1 MTARRA
7 LFSLPLLCA
16 CAAFAACGAE
26 PRPAS
31 PGAEPPTGPAPA
43 EAPDADR
50 VPLFEDIGALHHPV
64 TTSSQ
69 LAQRYFDQG
78 LRLVYAFNHDE
89 ARKAFREAARLDP
102 GLAMAR
108 WGIALTL
115 GPNINQPA
123 DAARERAA
131 LEAVEEARA
140 LAASASERERAYI
153 DALAERH
160 ASTSGRA
167 PGRERADLDR
177 AYASAMRELAR
188 RFPDDLDA
196 GVLFAEAL
204 MDLRPWDLWTQDGRP
219 QPETEEI
226 VSTLE
231 GVLRRDP
238 EHLGANHYYIH
249 AVEASRAPERALP
262 SAERLG
268 GLAPGAGHLVHMPSH
283 IFLRVGRYADAS
295 DANEQAVLADR
306 RYIRERRPEGIYPM
320 MYFPHNL
327 HFLSVS
333 ASMEGRS
340 AVAVRAAR
348 ELAAAVPDHNVR
360 HMPMLEMFRPA
371 LLFAL
376 VRFGRWDD
384 VLAEPAPP
392 PGLRYTAGIWRYA
405 RGRALAATGRHDD
418 AAREAAVLRAMA
430 SESREDATIGRNR
443 AKDLLEIA
451 SLVLEGQIAS
461 ERGDTGAAAR
471 MLEDAARIEDE
482 LRYFEP
488 PDWPEPVRHTL
499 GAVLLTAG
507 RARDAEA
514 TYREDLLHHPQNGW
528 SLCGLERSLRAQGK
542 EEEADAAHARFKR
555 AWARA
560 DVRLSGSRP

>member
-16 CAAFAACGAE
+16 CAAFAAHGAE
-26 PRPAS
+26 PRPSS
-31 PGAEPPTGPAPA
+31 PGAGPPTGPAPA
-43 EAPDADR
+43 EAPDAER
-50 VPLFEDIGALHHPV
+50 VPLFEGIGALHHPV
-64 TTSSQ
+64 TTSSP

-89 ARKAFREAARLDP
+89 ARRAFQEAARIDP

-131 LEAVEEARA
+131 LDAIAEARV

-160 ASTSGRA
+160 AST
-167 PGRERADLDR
+167 PGRDRAALDR

-204 MDLRPWDLWTQDGRP
+204 MDLRPWDLWTPDGRP
-219 QPETEEI
+219 QPETDEI

-231 GVLRRDP
+231 GILRRDP
-238 EHLGANHYYIH
+238 EHVGANHYYIH

-262 SAERLG
+262 STERLG

-283 IFLRVGRYADAS
+283 IFMRVGRYADAS

-306 RYIRERRPEGIYPM
+306 RYLRERRPEGIYPM

-327 HFLSVS
+327 YFLSVS

-348 ELAAAVPDHNVR
+348 ELADAVPDHNVQ

-392 PGLRYTAGIWRYA
+392 PELRYTTGIWRYA

-418 AAREAAVLRAMA
+418 AAREAAALRAIA
-430 SESREDATIGRNR
+430 SESSDDATIGKNR
-443 AKDLLEIA
+443 AKDVLEIA
-451 SLVLEGQIAS
+451 SLVVEGQIAS
-461 ERGDTGAAAR
+461 ERGETGAAAR
-471 MLEDAARIEDE
+471 LLEEAARIEDE

-499 GAVLLTAG
+499 GEVLLKAD

-514 TYREDLLHHPQNGW
+514 TYREDLRQNPQNGW

-542 EEEADAAHARFKR
+542 EEDANAAHARFKL

-560 DVRLSGSRP
+560 DLRLSGSCP

>member
-16 CAAFAACGAE
+16 CAAFAAHGAE
-26 PRPAS
+26 PRSSS
-31 PGAEPPTGPAPA
+31 PGAGPPTGPAPA
-43 EAPDADR
+43 EAPDAER

-64 TTSSQ
+64 TTSSP

-89 ARKAFREAARLDP
+89 ARRAFQEAARIDP

-131 LEAVEEARA
+131 FEAIAEARA
-140 LAASASERERAYI
+140 LAASASERERAYV

-160 ASTSGRA
+160 AST
-167 PGRERADLDR
+167 PGRDRAALDR

-204 MDLRPWDLWTQDGRP
+204 MDLRPWDLWTPDGRP
-219 QPETEEI
+219 QPETDEI

-231 GVLRRDP
+231 GILRRDP
-238 EHLGANHYYIH
+238 EHVGANHYYIH

-283 IFLRVGRYADAS
+283 IFMRVGRYADAS

-348 ELAAAVPDHNVR
+348 ELADAVPDHNVR

-392 PGLRYTAGIWRYA
+392 PELRYTTGIWRYA

-418 AAREAAVLRAMA
+418 AAREAAALRAIA
-430 SESREDATIGRNR
+430 SESSDDATIGRNR
-443 AKDLLEIA
+443 VKDLLEIA
-451 SLVLEGQIAS
+451 SLVVEGQIAS
-461 ERGDTGAAAR
+461 ERGDTGAAAHL
-471 MLEDAARIEDE
+471 LEDAARIEDE

-499 GAVLLTAG
+499 GAALLEAG

-514 TYREDLLHHPQNGW
+514 TYREDLRQNPQNGW

-542 EEEADAAHARFKR
+542 EEDANAAHARFKL

-560 DVRLSGSRP
+560 DVRLSGSCP

>member
-7 LFSLPLLCA
+7 LFSLPLLCC
-16 CAAFAACGAE
+16 CAALAACGAE
-26 PRPAS
+26 PRPTS
-31 PGAEPPTGPAPA
+31 PGVEPSSGPAPA
-43 EAPDADR
+43 DAPDAER
-50 VPLFEDIGALHHPV
+50 VPLFEDIGSLHHPV
-64 TTSSQ
+64 STSSQ

-78 LRLVYAFNHDE
+78 LLLVYAFNHDE
-89 ARKAFREAARLDP
+89 AKRAFQEAARLDP

-115 GPNINQPA
+115 GPNINQAA
-123 DAARERAA
+123 DDARERAA
-131 LEAVEEARA
+131 FEAVQEARA
-140 LAASASERERAYI
+140 LAASASARERAYI
-153 DALAERH
+153 DALAERY
-160 ASTSGRA
+160 AST
-167 PGRERADLDR
+167 PGRDQAARGR
-177 AYASAMRELAR
+177 AYASAMRELAH

-196 GVLFAEAL
+196 SALFAEAL
-204 MDLRPWDLWTQDGRP
+204 MDLRPWDLWTPDGEP
-219 QPETEEI
+219 QPETDEI

-231 GVLRRDP
+231 GILRRAP
-238 EHLGANHYYIH
+238 EHIGANHYYIH

-283 IFLRVGRYADAS
+283 IFRRIGRYADAS
-295 DANEQAVLADR
+295 DANEQAVLVDR
-306 RYIRERRPEGIYPM
+306 RYIREQQPEGIYPM

-327 HFLSVS
+327 HFLSFS

-360 HMPMLEMFRPA
+360 HMPMLEVFRPA
-371 LLFAL
+371 VLFAL
-376 VRFGRWDD
+376 VRFGLWDD

-392 PGLRYTAGIWRYA
+392 PEQRYTTAIWRYA

-418 AAREAAVLRAMA
+418 AAREAAALRAIA
-430 SESREDATIGRNR
+430 SETADDATIGRNR

-451 SLVLEGQIAS
+451 SLVVESQMAS
-461 ERGDTGAAAR
+461 ERGDIGAAVR
-471 MLEDAARIEDE
+471 MLEDAVRIEDR

-499 GAVLLTAG
+499 GATLLKAG

-514 TYREDLLHHPQNGW
+514 TYQEDLRQNPHNGW
-528 SLCGLERSLRAQGK
+528 SLLGLEHSLRAQGR
-542 EEEADAAHARFKR
+542 EEEADAAHERFKL
-555 AWARA
+555 AWTRA
-560 DVRLSGSRP
+560 DVRLSGSRL

>member
-16 CAAFAACGAE
+16 CAAFAAHGAE
-26 PRPAS
+26 PRPSS
-31 PGAEPPTGPAPA
+31 PGAGPPTGTAPA
-43 EAPDADR
+43 EAPDAER

-64 TTSSQ
+64 TTSSP

-89 ARKAFREAARLDP
+89 ARRAFQEAARIDP

-131 LEAVEEARA
+131 LDAIAEARA

-160 ASTSGRA
+160 AST
-167 PGRERADLDR
+167 PGRDRAALDR

-204 MDLRPWDLWTQDGRP
+204 MDLRPWDLWTPDGRP
-219 QPETEEI
+219 QPETDEI

-231 GVLRRDP
+231 GILRRDP
-238 EHLGANHYYIH
+238 EHVGANHYYIH

-283 IFLRVGRYADAS
+283 IFVRVGRYADAS

-306 RYIRERRPEGIYPM
+306 RYLRERRPEGIYPM

-327 HFLSVS
+327 QFLSVS

-348 ELAAAVPDHNVR
+348 ELADAVPDHNVR

-392 PGLRYTAGIWRYA
+392 PELRYTTGIWRYA
-405 RGRALAATGRHDD
+405 RGRALAATGRRDD
-418 AAREAAVLRAMA
+418 AAREAAALRAIA
-430 SESREDATIGRNR
+430 SESSEDATIGKNR

-451 SLVLEGQIAS
+451 SLVVEGQIAS
-461 ERGDTGAAAR
+461 ERGETGAAAR
-471 MLEDAARIEDE
+471 LLEKAARIEDE

-499 GAVLLTAG
+499 GAVLLKAG

-514 TYREDLLHHPQNGW
+514 TYREDLRQNPQNGW

-542 EEEADAAHARFKR
+542 EEDANAAHARFKL

-560 DVRLSGSRP
+560 DVRLSGSCP

>member
-16 CAAFAACGAE
+16 SAALAACGAE
-26 PRPAS
+26 PRPPS
-31 PGAEPPTGPAPA
+31 PGAEPSPGHEAA
-43 EAPDADR
+43 ETRVDEH
-50 VPLFEDIGALHHPV
+50 VPLFEDIGSLHHPV
-64 TTSSQ
+64 TTSSE

-89 ARKAFREAARLDP
+89 ARRAFEEAARLDP

-123 DAARERAA
+123 DPARERAA
-131 LEAVEEARA
+131 FEAVEQALA

-153 DALAERH
+153 EALAERH
-160 ASTSGRA
+160 AATPDQDRMA
-167 PGRERADLDR
+167 LDR
-177 AYASAMRELAR
+177 TYASAMRELAR

-196 GVLFAEAL
+196 GALFAEAL
-204 MDLRPWDLWTQDGRP
+204 MDLRPWDLWTLDGRP
-219 QPETEEI
+219 QPETDEI

-238 EHLGANHYYIH
+238 EHVGANHYYIH
-249 AVEASRAPERALP
+249 AVEASRSPERALP

-283 IFLRVGRYADAS
+283 IFMRVGRYADAS
-295 DANEQAVLADR
+295 DANERAALVDR
-306 RYIRERRPEGIYPM
+306 RYIREQRPEGIYPM

-327 HFLSVS
+327 HFLSIA

-340 AVAVRAAR
+340 AVAERAAR
-348 ELAAAVPDHNVR
+348 ELDAAVPDRDVR
-360 HMPMLEMFRPA
+360 HMPMLEMFRPT

-376 VRFGRWDD
+376 VRFGRWED

-392 PGLRYTAGIWRYA
+392 SEQRYTTGIWRYA
-405 RGRALAATGRHDD
+405 RGRALASTGRLDD
-418 AAREAAVLRAMA
+418 AAREATALRASS
-430 SESREDATIGRNR
+430 SESAGITIGRNR
-443 AKDLLEIA
+443 AQDLLEIA
-451 SLVLEGQIAS
+451 SLVLESQIAS
-461 ERGDTGAAAR
+461 ERGETGAAVR
-471 MLEDAARIEDE
+471 MLQAAVRVEDA

-488 PDWPEPVRHTL
+488 ADWPEPVRHTL
-499 GAVLLTAG
+499 GAALLKAG
-507 RARDAEA
+507 RPRDAEA
-514 TYREDLLHHPQNGW
+514 AYREDLARNPDNGW
-528 SLCGLERSLRAQGK
+528 SLCGLEQSLRAQGR
-542 EEEADAAHARFKR
+542 EEEAAAAHERFER

-560 DVRLSGSRP
+560 DVQLSGSRP

>member
-16 CAAFAACGAE
+16 CAAFAAHGAE
-26 PRPAS
+26 PRPSS
-31 PGAEPPTGPAPA
+31 PGAGPPTGPAPA
-43 EAPDADR
+43 ETPDAER
-50 VPLFEDIGALHHPV
+50 VPLFEGIGALHHPV
-64 TTSSQ
+64 TTSSP

-89 ARKAFREAARLDP
+89 ARRAFQEAARIDP

-131 LEAVEEARA
+131 LDAIAEARA

-153 DALAERH
+153 DAPAERH
-160 ASTSGRA
+160 ASA
-167 PGRERADLDR
+167 PGRDRAALDR

-204 MDLRPWDLWTQDGRP
+204 MDLRPWDLWTPDGRP
-219 QPETEEI
+219 QPETDEI

-231 GVLRRDP
+231 GILRRDP
-238 EHLGANHYYIH
+238 EHVGANHYYIH

-283 IFLRVGRYADAS
+283 IFMRVGRYADAS

-306 RYIRERRPEGIYPM
+306 RYLRERRPEGIYPM

-327 HFLSVS
+327 YFLSVS

-348 ELAAAVPDHNVR
+348 ELADAVPDHNVR

-392 PGLRYTAGIWRYA
+392 PELRYTTGIWRYA

-418 AAREAAVLRAMA
+418 AAREAAALRAIA
-430 SESREDATIGRNR
+430 SESSDDATIGKNR
-443 AKDLLEIA
+443 AKDVLEIA
-451 SLVLEGQIAS
+451 SLVVEGQIAS

-471 MLEDAARIEDE
+471 LLEDAARIEDE

-499 GAVLLTAG
+499 GEVLLKADRT
-507 RARDAEA
+507 RDAEA
-514 TYREDLLHHPQNGW
+514 TYREDLRQNPQNGW

-542 EEEADAAHARFKR
+542 EEDANAAHARFKL

-560 DVRLSGSRP
+560 DLRLSGSCP

>member
-16 CAAFAACGAE
+16 CAAFAAHGAE
-26 PRPAS
+26 PRPSS
-31 PGAEPPTGPAPA
+31 PGAGPPTGPAPA
-43 EAPDADR
+43 EAPDAER

-64 TTSSQ
+64 TTSSP

-89 ARKAFREAARLDP
+89 ARRAFQEAARIDP

-131 LEAVEEARA
+131 LDAIAEARA

-160 ASTSGRA
+160 AST
-167 PGRERADLDR
+167 PGRDRAALDR

-204 MDLRPWDLWTQDGRP
+204 MDLRPWDLWTPDGRP
-219 QPETEEI
+219 QPETDEI

-231 GVLRRDP
+231 GILRRDP
-238 EHLGANHYYIH
+238 EHVGANHYYIH

-283 IFLRVGRYADAS
+283 IFVRVGRYADAS

-348 ELAAAVPDHNVR
+348 ELADAVPDHNVR

-392 PGLRYTAGIWRYA
+392 PELRYTTGIWRYA
-405 RGRALAATGRHDD
+405 RGRALAATGRDDD
-418 AAREAAVLRAMA
+418 AAREAAALRAIA
-430 SESREDATIGRNR
+430 SESSEDATIGKNR

-451 SLVLEGQIAS
+451 SLVVEGQIAS
-461 ERGDTGAAAR
+461 ERGETGAAAR
-471 MLEDAARIEDE
+471 LLEEAARIEDE

-499 GAVLLTAG
+499 GAVLLKAG

-514 TYREDLLHHPQNGW
+514 TYREDLRRNPQNGW

-542 EEEADAAHARFKR
+542 EEDANAAHARFKL

-560 DVRLSGSRP
+560 DVRLSGSCP

>member
-16 CAAFAACGAE
+16 CAAFAAHGAE
-26 PRPAS
+26 PRPSS
-31 PGAEPPTGPAPA
+31 PGAGPPTGPAPA
-43 EAPDADR
+43 EAPDAER

-64 TTSSQ
+64 TTSSP

-89 ARKAFREAARLDP
+89 ARRAFQEAARIDP

-131 LEAVEEARA
+131 LDAIAEARA

-160 ASTSGRA
+160 AST
-167 PGRERADLDR
+167 PGRDRAALDR

-204 MDLRPWDLWTQDGRP
+204 MDLRPWDLWTPDGRP
-219 QPETEEI
+219 QPETDEI

-231 GVLRRDP
+231 GILRRDP
-238 EHLGANHYYIH
+238 EHVGANHYYIH

-283 IFLRVGRYADAS
+283 IFVRVGRYADAS

-306 RYIRERRPEGIYPM
+306 RYLRERRPEGIYPM

-327 HFLSVS
+327 QFLSVS

-340 AVAVRAAR
+340 AVAVHAAR
-348 ELAAAVPDHNVR
+348 ELADAVPDHNVR

-392 PGLRYTAGIWRYA
+392 PELRYTTGIWRYA
-405 RGRALAATGRHDD
+405 RGRALAATGRRDD
-418 AAREAAVLRAMA
+418 AAREAAALRAIA
-430 SESREDATIGRNR
+430 SESSEDATIGKNR

-451 SLVLEGQIAS
+451 SLVVEGQIAS
-461 ERGDTGAAAR
+461 ERGETGAAAR
-471 MLEDAARIEDE
+471 LLEEAARIEDE

-499 GAVLLTAG
+499 GAVLLKAG

-514 TYREDLLHHPQNGW
+514 TYREDLRQNPQNGW

-542 EEEADAAHARFKR
+542 EEDANAAHARFKL

-560 DVRLSGSRP
+560 DVRLSGSCP

>member
-16 CAAFAACGAE
+16 CAAFAAHGAE
-26 PRPAS
+26 PRPSS
-31 PGAEPPTGPAPA
+31 PGAGPPTGPAPA
-43 EAPDADR
+43 EAPDAER

-64 TTSSQ
+64 TTSSP

-89 ARKAFREAARLDP
+89 ARRAFQEAARIDP

-131 LEAVEEARA
+131 LDAIAEARA

-160 ASTSGRA
+160 AST
-167 PGRERADLDR
+167 PGRDRAALDR

-204 MDLRPWDLWTQDGRP
+204 MDLRPWDLWTPDGRP
-219 QPETEEI
+219 QPETDEI

-231 GVLRRDP
+231 GILRRDP
-238 EHLGANHYYIH
+238 EHVGANHYYIH

-283 IFLRVGRYADAS
+283 IFVRVGRYADAS

-348 ELAAAVPDHNVR
+348 ELADAVPDHNVR

-392 PGLRYTAGIWRYA
+392 PELRYTTGIWRYA
-405 RGRALAATGRHDD
+405 RGRALAATGRRDD
-418 AAREAAVLRAMA
+418 AAREAAALRAIA
-430 SESREDATIGRNR
+430 SESSEDATIGKNR

-451 SLVLEGQIAS
+451 SLVVEGQIAS
-461 ERGDTGAAAR
+461 ERGETGAAAR
-471 MLEDAARIEDE
+471 LLEEAARIEDE

-499 GAVLLTAG
+499 GAVLLKAG

-514 TYREDLLHHPQNGW
+514 TYREDLRQNPQNGW

-542 EEEADAAHARFKR
+542 EEDANAAHARFKL

-560 DVRLSGSRP
+560 DVRLSGSCP

>member
-16 CAAFAACGAE
+16 CAAFAAHGAE
-26 PRPAS
+26 PRPSS
-31 PGAEPPTGPAPA
+31 PGAGPPTGPAPA
-43 EAPDADR
+43 EAPDAER

-64 TTSSQ
+64 TTSSP

-89 ARKAFREAARLDP
+89 ARRAFQEAARIDP

-131 LEAVEEARA
+131 LDAIAEARA

-160 ASTSGRA
+160 AST
-167 PGRERADLDR
+167 PGRDRAALDR

-204 MDLRPWDLWTQDGRP
+204 MDLRPWDLWTPDGRP
-219 QPETEEI
+219 QPETDEI

-231 GVLRRDP
+231 GILRRDP
-238 EHLGANHYYIH
+238 EHVGANHYYIH

-283 IFLRVGRYADAS
+283 IFVRVGRYADAS

-306 RYIRERRPEGIYPM
+306 RYLRERRPEGIYPM

-327 HFLSVS
+327 QFLSVS

-348 ELAAAVPDHNVR
+348 ELADAVPDHNVR

-392 PGLRYTAGIWRYA
+392 PELRYTTGIWRYA
-405 RGRALAATGRHDD
+405 RGRALAATGRRDD
-418 AAREAAVLRAMA
+418 AAREAAALRAIA
-430 SESREDATIGRNR
+430 SESSEDATIGKNR

-451 SLVLEGQIAS
+451 SLVVEGQIAS
-461 ERGDTGAAAR
+461 ERGETGAAAR
-471 MLEDAARIEDE
+471 LLEKAARIEDE

-499 GAVLLTAG
+499 GAVLLKAG

-514 TYREDLLHHPQNGW
+514 TYREDLRQNPQNGW

-542 EEEADAAHARFKR
+542 EEDANAAHARFKL

-560 DVRLSGSRP
+560 DVRLSGSCP

>member
-7 LFSLPLLCA
+7 LFSLPLLWS
-16 CAAFAACGAE
+16 CAALAACGAE
-26 PRPAS
+26 PHPSS
-31 PGAEPPTGPAPA
+31 PGAEPPTGPGPA
-43 EAPDADR
+43 EAPDAER
-50 VPLFEDIGALHHPV
+50 VPLLEDIGALHHPV

-89 ARKAFREAARLDP
+89 ARQAFQEAARLDP

-115 GPNINQPA
+115 GSNINQRA
-123 DAARERAA
+123 DTARERAA
-131 LEAVEEARA
+131 FEAVEEARA
-140 LAASASERERAYI
+140 LAASASARERAYI

-160 ASTSGRA
+160 ASTPGHTSGRD
-167 PGRERADLDR
+167 RAALDR
-177 AYASAMRELAR
+177 AYANAMRELAR

-196 GVLFAEAL
+196 SVLFAEAL
-204 MDLRPWDLWTQDGRP
+204 MDLRPWDLWTLDGQP
-219 QPETEEI
+219 QPETDEI

-238 EHLGANHYYIH
+238 EHVGANHYYIH
-249 AVEASRAPERALP
+249 AVEASRVPERALP

-283 IFLRVGRYADAS
+283 IFMRVGRYADAS

-327 HFLSVS
+327 QFLSGS

-384 VLAEPAPP
+384 VLTQPAPP
-392 PGLRYTAGIWRYA
+392 PEERYTTGIWRYA
-405 RGRALAATGRHDD
+405 RGRALASKGRPDD
-418 AAREAAVLRAMA
+418 AAREAATLRAIA
-430 SESREDATIGRNR
+430 SESSDDATIGRNR

-451 SLVLEGQIAS
+451 SLMVESQIAS
-461 ERGDTGAAAR
+461 ERGDTSAAVR
-471 MLEDAARIEDE
+471 TLEDAVIIEDG

-499 GAVLLTAG
+499 GAVLLKAG

-514 TYREDLLHHPQNGW
+514 TYRDDLRKNPENGW
-528 SLCGLERSLRAQGK
+528 SLCGLEQSLRAQGR
-542 EEEADAAHARFKR
+542 EDDANAAHERFKR

>member
-7 LFSLPLLCA
+7 LFNLPLLCA
-16 CAAFAACGAE
+16 CAALAACGAE
-26 PRPAS
+26 PRPSS
-31 PGAEPPTGPAPA
+31 PGAEPPAGPAPA
-43 EAPDADR
+43 EAPDAER

-64 TTSSQ
+64 TTASQ

-89 ARKAFREAARLDP
+89 ARRAFQEAARTDP

-131 LEAVEEARA
+131 FEAVEEARA
-140 LAASASERERAYI
+140 LAVSASERERAYI

-160 ASTSGRA
+160 AAT
-167 PGRERADLDR
+167 PGRDRAALDR

-204 MDLRPWDLWTQDGRP
+204 MDLRPWDLWTHDGRP
-219 QPETEEI
+219 QPETDEI

-238 EHLGANHYYIH
+238 EHIGANHYYIH

-268 GLAPGAGHLVHMPSH
+268 GLAPGAGHLVHMASH
-283 IFLRVGRYADAS
+283 IFVRVGRYADAS

-348 ELAAAVPDHNVR
+348 ELTAAVPDHNVR

-392 PGLRYTAGIWRYA
+392 PELRYTTGIWRYA
-405 RGRALAATGRHDD
+405 RGRALAAAGRHDD
-418 AAREAAVLRAMA
+418 AAREAAVLRAIA
-430 SESREDATIGRNR
+430 SESPDDATIGRNR

-451 SLVLEGQIAS
+451 SLVVEGQIAS

-471 MLEDAARIEDE
+471 MLEEAARVEDD

-499 GAVLLTAG
+499 GAVLLEAG

-514 TYREDLLHHPQNGW
+514 TYREDLRQNPQNGW
-528 SLCGLERSLRAQGK
+528 ALCGLERSLRAQGK
-542 EEEADAAHARFKR
+542 EEEADAAHARFKL